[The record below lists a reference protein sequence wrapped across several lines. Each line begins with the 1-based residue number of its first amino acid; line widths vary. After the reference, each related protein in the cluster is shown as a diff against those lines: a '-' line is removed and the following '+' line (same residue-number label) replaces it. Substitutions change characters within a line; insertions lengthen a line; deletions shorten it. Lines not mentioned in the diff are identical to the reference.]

1 MGRAG
6 VQDQGASLLR
16 ARGFES
22 GHAGRQD
29 ERIREPFPM
38 WTARIAPAHLRAV
51 LATVLLSWLM
61 PVFPPAV
68 AGGAALPSESRQAG
82 SSSAQATR
90 ENAQALW
97 QLLDYIAVDYGGA
110 VRNGRVTSQQE
121 YAEMREFALLALRQ
135 AGELEGA
142 SSGATGERPAL
153 VPLAEALVK
162 AVGEKASA
170 ETVATLARRL
180 AAEIAKRFSLT
191 LAPTRV
197 PPLTKA
203 GLLYRDNCASCHG
216 EKGAGDGPLAR
227 AMDPP
232 PIAFTDLARAR
243 ERSLASYFATITRG
257 VAGTAMPGFAH
268 LDADSR
274 WALAFYVGGFAFPAE
289 LVPEGRRLWKEDA
302 HLHKTVPDLQTLTA
316 LTPAD
321 LAGRIGEERM
331 RALLAFLRR
340 HPEAV
345 TAHSAASLALAH
357 EKLRQ
362 ALSLYRAGDRQA
374 AARAALAAYLDGVE
388 PVEPLLKA
396 RASSHVP
403 VIEQAM
409 AAVRR
414 VIEKD
419 EGVSALEAAVAD
431 AQRRLDAAGRALSS
445 STQAG
450 RWATASAAFTVLVRE
465 GLEALLLVVAM
476 IAFIAKTGRR
486 DMLPYV
492 HGGWVAALLAGYATW
507 LLATRLI
514 AISGATRE
522 LTEGLGGLLAAI
534 VLVSVGVW
542 MHGRATAAG
551 WQRYIADNM
560 KRVLS
565 RRSAW
570 FLFFL
575 SFLVVYREA
584 FETILFYVALWSEG
598 QQTAVVG
605 GAAAGAG
612 ALAIIALLLTR
623 FARALPIRAF
633 FIASSW
639 LIAVLAVVLAG
650 KGVAALQEAGWL
662 TVSPIPVLPRID
674 WIGLF
679 PTRETVLAQLIAALA
694 TFGAFAWQSRREM
707 HAAARSQ

>member
-1 MGRAG
+1 
-6 VQDQGASLLR
+6 
-16 ARGFES
+16 
-22 GHAGRQD
+22 
-29 ERIREPFPM
+29 M
-38 WTARIAPAHLRAV
+38 WTAPIATAHLRTIV
-51 LATVLLSWLM
+51 ATAFLSWLTLAL
-61 PVFPPAV
+61 PPAF
-68 AGGAALPSESRQAG
+68 AGSAAGPSGSRQAADV
-82 SSSAQATR
+82 SSGQAEQAAR
-90 ENAQALW
+90 DDAQALW

-110 VRNGRVTSQQE
+110 VRNGRVTNQQE
-121 YAEMREFALLALRQ
+121 YAEMQEFASLVLRQ
-135 AGELEGA
+135 AAALERASAGA
-142 SSGATGERPAL
+142 ADERPVLA
-153 VPLAEALVK
+153 PLAEALAK
-162 AVGEKASA
+162 AVGGKAPA

-180 AAEIAKRFSLT
+180 AAEIARRFSLT

-197 PPLTKA
+197 PPLAKA
-203 GLLYRDNCASCHG
+203 ALLYRDNCASCHG

-243 ERSLASYFATITRG
+243 ERSLASYFATIARG
-257 VAGTAMPGFAH
+257 VDGTAMPGFAH

-274 WALAFYVGGFAFPAE
+274 WALAFYLGGFAFPAE
-289 LVPEGRRLWKEDA
+289 LAPEGRRLWNEDA
-302 HLHKTVPDLQTLTA
+302 QLRKIVPDLQTLTA

-321 LAGRIGEERM
+321 LAARIGEDRM

-345 TAHSAASLALAH
+345 TARSAASLALAH

-362 ALSLYRAGDRQA
+362 AVALYRTGDRQA

-396 RASSHVP
+396 RARAHVSA
-403 VIEQAM
+403 IEQAM

-419 EGVSALEAAVAD
+419 EGVPALETAVAQ
-431 AQRRLDAAGRALSS
+431 AERRLDAAGRALSAA
-445 STQAG
+445 TQASQ
-450 RWATASAAFTVLVRE
+450 WATASAAFTVLVRE

-486 DMLPYV
+486 EMLPYV
-492 HGGWVAALLAGYATW
+492 HGGWIAALLAGFATW

-598 QQTAVVG
+598 QQTAVAG
-605 GAAAGAG
+605 GAAAGAV
-612 ALAIIALLLTR
+612 ALAVIALALTR
-623 FARALPIRAF
+623 FARTLPIRAF
-633 FIASSW
+633 FVASSW

-679 PTRETVLAQLIAALA
+679 PTRETVLAQAIAAFA

-707 HAAARSQ
+707 RAAARSG

>member
-1 MGRAG
+1 MLRVVLLGWLASAA
-6 VQDQGASLLR
+6 VPVLAQDA
-16 ARGFES
+16 AATPES
-22 GHAGRQD
+22 GKTAGDALTR
-29 ERIREPFPM
+29 
-38 WTARIAPAHLRAV
+38 TARRDD
-51 LATVLLSWLM
+51 
-61 PVFPPAV
+61 
-68 AGGAALPSESRQAG
+68 
-82 SSSAQATR
+82 
-90 ENAQALW
+90 AQALW
-97 QLLDYIAVDYGGA
+97 QLLDYIAVDYAGA
-110 VRNGRVTSQQE
+110 VADGRVTNRQE
-121 YAEMREFALLALRQ
+121 YAEMREFASLARQ
-135 AGELEGA
+135 QAARLARATAGARGD
-142 SSGATGERPAL
+142 RPAL
-153 VPLAEALVK
+153 VPLAEALVN
-162 AVGEKASA
+162 AVEEKAPA
-170 ETVATLARRL
+170 ETVASVARRL
-180 AAEIAKRFSLT
+180 AAAVARRFSLT
-191 LAPTRV
+191 LAPARV
-197 PPLTKA
+197 PPLA
-203 GLLYRDNCASCHG
+203 EAAALYRDNCASCHG
-216 EKGAGDGPLAR
+216 KRGAGDGPLA
-227 AMDPP
+227 AGMDPP

-243 ERSLASYFATITRG
+243 ERSLASYFATISRG
-257 VAGTAMPGFAH
+257 VDGTAMPGFAH

-274 WALAFYVGGFAFPAE
+274 WALAFHVGGFAFPPA
-289 LVPEGRRLWKEDA
+289 LVPEGRRLWKKDTG
-302 HLHKTVPDLQTLTA
+302 LHGIIPDLRTLTA

-321 LAGRIGEERM
+321 LAARIGEERM

-345 TAHSAASLALAH
+345 TAASASSLDLAH
-357 EKLRQ
+357 EKLR
-362 ALSLYRAGDRQA
+362 AAIRLYRAGDRQG

-396 RASSHVP
+396 RASARVP
-403 VIEQAM
+403 IIEQAM

-414 VIEKD
+414 AIERD
-419 EGVSALEAAVAD
+419 EGVSALEAAVAE
-431 AQRRLDAAGRALSS
+431 AERQLDLAERALSTS
-445 STQAG
+445 GTAD
-450 RWATASAAFTVLVRE
+450 RWATAGAAFTVLLRE

-486 DMLPYV
+486 EMLPYV
-492 HGGWVAALLAGYATW
+492 HGGWIVALIGGGATW

-551 WQRYIADNM
+551 WQRYIAENM

-598 QQTAVVG
+598 QQTAVAG
-605 GAAAGAG
+605 GAAAGA
-612 ALAIIALLLTR
+612 AVLAIIALALTR
-623 FARALPIRAF
+623 FARTLPIRAF
-633 FIASSW
+633 FVASSW

-662 TVSPIPVLPRID
+662 TASPLPALPRID

-679 PTRETVLAQLIAALA
+679 PTRETVLAQLVAALA
-694 TFGAFAWQSRREM
+694 TFGAFAWQTRREM
-707 HAAARSQ
+707 RTAARSS

>member
-1 MGRAG
+1 
-6 VQDQGASLLR
+6 
-16 ARGFES
+16 
-22 GHAGRQD
+22 
-29 ERIREPFPM
+29 M
-38 WTARIAPAHLRAV
+38 WTARMSSGPLRLLFAI
-51 LATVLLSWLM
+51 TFLSWLI
-61 PVFPPAV
+61 PGLTQAAARTAGTASPSADAASTAPA
-68 AGGAALPSESRQAG
+68 SRQAL
-82 SSSAQATR
+82 R
-90 ENAQALW
+90 DDAQALW

-110 VRNGRVTSQQE
+110 VAEGRVVSAQE
-121 YAEMREFALLALRQ
+121 YAEMQEFAGLVLRQ
-135 AGELEGA
+135 AAALERAGGGA
-142 SSGATGERPAL
+142 GSGRPVL
-153 VPLAEALVK
+153 VPLAEALAK
-162 AVGEKASA
+162 AVREKAPA

-180 AAEIAKRFSLT
+180 AGEIARRFSLT

-197 PPLTKA
+197 PPLA
-203 GLLYRDNCASCHG
+203 RAAALYRDNCASCHG
-216 EKGAGDGPLAR
+216 ETGAGDGPLAR
-227 AMDPP
+227 GMEPA

-257 VAGTAMPGFAH
+257 VEGTAMPGFGH

-274 WALAFYVGGFAFPAE
+274 WALAFHVGSFAFPAE
-289 LVPEGRRLWKEDA
+289 LAAEGRRLWARDA
-302 HLHKTVPDLQTLTA
+302 DLHEAIPDLETLTA

-321 LAGRIGEERM
+321 LAARIGEERM
-331 RALLAFLRR
+331 RAVLAFLRR

-345 TAHSAASLALAH
+345 TAHSAASLRVAR
-357 EKLRQ
+357 EKLEQ
-362 ALSLYRAGDRQA
+362 ALTLYRAGDRQA

-396 RASSHVP
+396 RASAHVP
-403 VIEQAM
+403 AIEQAM

-414 VIEKD
+414 AIEKD
-419 EGVSALEAAVAD
+419 EGIRALETAVAN
-431 AQRRLDAAGRALSS
+431 AREQLDGAERALSA
-445 STQAG
+445 STRAG
-450 RWATASAAFTVLVRE
+450 MWATASAAFTVLVRE

-486 DMLPYV
+486 EMLPYV
-492 HGGWVAALLAGYATW
+492 HGGWIVALIAGFATW

-551 WQRYIADNM
+551 WQRYIADNL

-598 QQTAVVG
+598 QRTAVAG
-605 GAAAGAG
+605 GAAAGAA
-612 ALAIIALLLTR
+612 ALAIIAVALTR
-623 FARALPIRAF
+623 FARTLPIRAF
-633 FIASSW
+633 FVASSW

-662 TVSPIPVLPRID
+662 TASPIPVLPRID

-679 PTRETVLAQLIAALA
+679 PTRETVLAQAIAALA

-707 HAAARSQ
+707 RTARESG

>member
-1 MGRAG
+1 
-6 VQDQGASLLR
+6 
-16 ARGFES
+16 
-22 GHAGRQD
+22 
-29 ERIREPFPM
+29 M
-38 WTARIAPAHLRAV
+38 WTARIAPALLRAI
-51 LATVLLSWLM
+51 LAPIFLAWLTSAFP
-61 PVFPPAV
+61 PVFAENASLSPGARQAV
-68 AGGAALPSESRQAG
+68 DVSPGGGARDD
-82 SSSAQATR
+82 
-90 ENAQALW
+90 AQALW

-110 VRNGRVTSQQE
+110 VKNGRVTNQQE
-121 YAEMREFALLALRQ
+121 YAEMREFASLVMRQ
-135 AGELEGA
+135 ATALEAVSA
-142 SSGATGERPAL
+142 SGTGERPAL

-162 AVGEKASA
+162 AVGEKAPA

-180 AAEIAKRFSLT
+180 AAEIAQRFSLT

-197 PPLTKA
+197 PPLAKA
-203 GLLYRDNCASCHG
+203 AVLYRDNCASCHG
-216 EKGAGDGPLAR
+216 ETGAGDGPLAQN
-227 AMDPP
+227 MEPP
-232 PIAFTDLARAR
+232 PIAFTDFARAR

-257 VAGTAMPGFAH
+257 VDGTAMPGFAH
-268 LDADSR
+268 LDAADR
-274 WALAFYVGGFAFPAE
+274 WALAFHIGGFAFPTE

-302 HLHKTVPDLQTLTA
+302 ALHEIIPDLQALTA

-321 LAGRIGEERM
+321 LATHMGEERM

-345 TAHSAASLALAH
+345 TARSAASLALAH
-357 EKLRQ
+357 EKLKQ
-362 ALSLYRAGDRQA
+362 AVALYRTGDRRA

-396 RASSHVP
+396 RASAHVP

-419 EGVSALEAAVAD
+419 EGVRALEAAVAQ
-431 AQRRLDAAGRALSS
+431 AEQQLDAAERALSS
-445 STQAG
+445 SAQAG
-450 RWATASAAFTVLVRE
+450 QWATASAAFTILLRE

-492 HGGWVAALLAGYATW
+492 HGGWVAALLAGFATW

-598 QQTAVVG
+598 QETAVAG
-605 GAAAGAG
+605 GAAAGTA
-612 ALAIIALLLTR
+612 ALVIIALALTR
-623 FARALPIRAF
+623 FARTLPIRAF
-633 FIASSW
+633 FVASSW

-662 TVSPIPVLPRID
+662 TVSPLPLLPRID

-679 PTRETVLAQLIAALA
+679 PTRETVLAQAIAALA

-707 HAAARSQ
+707 QAATRSG